1 MQAKSKQQQRKNP
14 GIKKAKTSKARIQRT
29 NIRKRRRR
37 RQTMPLATRK
47 AFKKKFKTLNQSG
60 TSVRVTGRDLLYTIP
75 DNNTAPIQNTQV
87 ITVIP
92 ANPLYWKGTR
102 ISALAQG
109 YQNYRPILF
118 KVTYVPIVS
127 AMQSGNV
134 IGGSIWDG
142 GIVGD
147 NIQQSLRTSNGGFL
161 TQCFVPQTATVR
173 PKSNLQFNLY
183 RLTGDFNQ
191 ESNPFLY
198 IALAI
203 GCRNSSDQR
212 IVPGYFYVTWTYEFK
227 NPIGNNQQSYNSGL
241 ITYQNL
247 TQHLNTTIINLKVE
261 GDVPFGAYIQHE
273 KQSEI
278 VNFYNGT
285 TIEIQNTEPIWAF
298 ANITPATVM
307 ASNKIPIYYTSLTTE
322 NTITVTIPSGSGRV
336 ENLNPV
342 AVAYASGDNYI
353 IKEYDSYTKYEQFA
367 QFTYTDTIS
376 SADVKFIITDPQQA
390 FGIYQS
396 SNSVTVNLGTLT
408 THSYTAPKSK
418 FILTLA
424 SNNNSKPVSNKVKAN
439 ITHLTNKI
447 ENISLDENIE

>member
-1 MQAKSKQQQRKNP
+1 MQAKSNNKQQNKITRIRKP
-14 GIKKAKTSKARIQRT
+14 KASKARIRKV
-29 NIRKRRRR
+29 IPKRRKR

-47 AFKKKFKTLNQSG
+47 AFRKKFKTINQSG

-75 DNNTAPIQNTQV
+75 DNNTAPIQDTQV

-92 ANPLYWKGTR
+92 ANPLYWRGTR

-118 KVTYVPIVS
+118 RVTYVPIVS

-161 TQCFVPQTATVR
+161 TQCFVPHTATVR
-173 PKSNLQFNLY
+173 PKTNLQFNLY

-198 IALAI
+198 VALAI
-203 GCRNSSDQR
+203 GCRNTSNQR

-247 TQHLNTTIINLKVE
+247 TQHLNTTIINLKTDS
-261 GDVPFGAYIQHE
+261 DVPFGAYIQHE
-273 KQSEI
+273 KQTEI
-278 VNFYNGT
+278 INYYNGT
-285 TIEIQNTEPIWAF
+285 TVEINNTDPIWAF
-298 ANITPATVM
+298 ANITPATAM
-307 ASNKIPIYYTSLTTE
+307 ASTRIPIYYTSLTTS
-322 NTITVTIPSGSGRV
+322 NSITVTIPSGNGKV

-342 AVAYASGDNYI
+342 AVAYASGDKYI
-353 IKEYDSYTKYEQFA
+353 IKEYDSYTKYEQHG
-367 QFTYTDTIS
+367 QFTYTDTLSTSEVI
-376 SADVKFIITDPQQA
+376 FLITDPVQA

-396 SNSVTVNLGTLT
+396 TEDRTVNLGTLT
-408 THSYTAPKSK
+408 INTYYAPKSR
-418 FILTLA
+418 FILTLDTQ
-424 SNNNSKPVSNKVKAN
+424 SKIKDTNTSTIFKQIKDMN
-439 ITHLTNKI
+439 IN
-447 ENISLDENIE
+447 EDYE

>member
-1 MQAKSKQQQRKNP
+1 MQAKSSNKQQNKITR
-14 GIKKAKTSKARIQRT
+14 IKKSKTSKARI
-29 NIRKRRRR
+29 RKPVPRRRRR

-47 AFKKKFKTLNQSG
+47 AFKKQFKTLNQSG

-75 DNNTAPIQNTQV
+75 DNNTAPIQDTQV

-147 NIQQSLRTSNGGFL
+147 NVQQSLRTSNGGFL
-161 TQCFVPQTATVR
+161 TQSFVPHTSTVR

-203 GCRNSSDQR
+203 GCRNTSDQR
-212 IVPGYFYVTWTYEFK
+212 IIPGYFYVTWTYEFK

-247 TQHLNTTIINLKVE
+247 TQHLNTTIINLKTNS
-261 GDVPFGAYIQHE
+261 DIPFGAYIQHE
-273 KQSEI
+273 KQTET
-278 VNFYNGT
+278 VNYYNGT
-285 TIEIQNTEPIWAF
+285 TVEITSTEPIWAF
-298 ANITPATVM
+298 ANITPTTTM
-307 ASNKIPIYYTSLTTE
+307 ANNRIPIYYTALTTE
-322 NTITVTIPSGSGRV
+322 NTIPVIIPSGNGKV
-336 ENLNPV
+336 ENLNPA
-342 AVAYASGDNYI
+342 AVAYASGDKYI
-353 IKEYDSYTKYEQFA
+353 IKEYDSYTKYEQYA
-367 QFTYTDTIS
+367 QFTYNDTIS
-376 SADVKFIITDPQQA
+376 SQEVKFIITDPVQA
-390 FGIYQS
+390 LGIYQ
-396 SNSVTVNLGTLT
+396 NTDDRTVNLGILT
-408 THSYTAPKSK
+408 VNTYYAPKSK
-418 FILTLA
+418 FILTLDE
-424 SNNNSKPVSNKVKAN
+424 
-439 ITHLTNKI
+439 TNKTKDKVASITTKINKINLQDEI
-447 ENISLDENIE
+447 E

>member
-1 MQAKSKQQQRKNP
+1 MQAKSNNKRQNKNP
-14 GIKKAKTSKARIQRT
+14 GIKKSKPSKARI
-29 NIRKRRRR
+29 RKVNLRSRRRR

-75 DNNTAPIQNTQV
+75 DNNTAPIQDTQV

-147 NIQQSLRTSNGGFL
+147 NVQQSLRTSNGGFL
-161 TQCFVPQTATVR
+161 TQCFVPHTATVR

-203 GCRNSSDQR
+203 GCRNTSDQR
-212 IVPGYFYVTWTYEFK
+212 IIPGYFYVTWTYEFK

-247 TQHLNTTIINLKVE
+247 TQHLNTTIINLKTNS
-261 GDVPFGAYIQHE
+261 DVPFGAYIQHE

-278 VNFYNGT
+278 VNYYNGT
-285 TIEIQNTEPIWAF
+285 TVEITSTEPIWAF
-298 ANITPATVM
+298 ANITPTTAM
-307 ASNKIPIYYTSLTTE
+307 ASNRIPIYYTSLTTE
-322 NTITVTIPSGSGRV
+322 NTIAVTIPSGSGKV
-336 ENLNPV
+336 DNLSPV
-342 AVAYASGDNYI
+342 AVAYASGDNYV

-367 QFTYTDTIS
+367 QFTYNDTITTPE
-376 SADVKFIITDPQQA
+376 VKFIITDPQQA

-408 THSYTAPKSK
+408 MHTYSAPKNK

-424 SNNNSKPVSNKVKAN
+424 TNSNNTKPAIKQ
-439 ITHLTNKI
+439 LTNSF
-447 ENISLDENIE
+447 ENINLEQYE